1 MANDNNETQLS
12 IMRNLAALLGK
23 KDKLIFKLWMEQQR
37 AAGALRLDLMSDE
50 ELEQQSREFLDAF
63 LKALLSGE
71 VDDISGEA
79 YTETR
84 ALLISISE
92 TRAIQGFSPSE
103 TATFVFSLKE
113 ACTSFI
119 QTEYKDDVNLLLV
132 SLTGISQAIDKLGLQ
147 TFEAF
152 SNTRESLAREQADT
166 ILSMATPVTSIWDG
180 VLLLPIIGTIDS
192 ARAQEIMDVMLQKIQ
207 TTESKVILLD
217 ILGVATVDSAV
228 AQHIIKI
235 TKATKLMGCR
245 CVVTGISSQIAQSL
259 VHLGL
264 DLGDVVTSSTLKNG
278 LIYAFD
284 HLKLRVVDDKV

>member
-1 MANDNNETQLS
+1 MTNKKALS
-12 IMRNLAALLGK
+12 QKEAMSSLST
-23 KDKLIFKLWMEQQR
+23 LISVNKELIYKLWMKQQMD
-37 AAGALRLDLMSDE
+37 AGSLRLDLMSEDE
-50 ELEQQSREFLDAF
+50 LNSQSLEFLNAF
-63 LKALLSGE
+63 IKGLQSGE

-79 YTETR
+79 YQEAR
-84 ALLISISE
+84 EILIDISK

-103 TATFVFSLKE
+103 TATFVFSLKD
-113 ACTSFI
+113 ACTQLI
-119 QTEYKDDVNLLLV
+119 QKEHGNDIDQLRIC
-132 SLTGISQAIDKLGLQ
+132 LTGVSQAIDKLGLQ

-152 SNTRESLAREQADT
+152 SITRETMAKEQANT

-192 ARAQEIMDVMLQKIQ
+192 ARAQEIMDTMLEKIQ
-207 TTESKVILLD
+207 QAEAKVILLD

-228 AQHIIKI
+228 AQHLIKI
-235 TKATKLMGCR
+235 TKATKLMGCN

-278 LIYAFD
+278 LTHAFE
-284 HLKLRVVDDKV
+284 HLNLRVVDDK